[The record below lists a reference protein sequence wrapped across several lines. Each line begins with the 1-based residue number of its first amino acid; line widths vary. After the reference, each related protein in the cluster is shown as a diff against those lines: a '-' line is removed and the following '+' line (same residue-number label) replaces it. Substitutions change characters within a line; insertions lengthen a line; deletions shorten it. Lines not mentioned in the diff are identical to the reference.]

1 MMPHSI
7 VPHLLQSPLPCRK
20 RRRADEDSPK
30 IAVEMFWTFV
40 RFEYALKA
48 VGAHRCSC
56 GALQRL
62 FC

>member
-1 MMPHSI
+1 MNLRGFTEI
-7 VPHLLQSPLPCRK
+7 LQAL
-20 RRRADEDSPK
+20 DE

-48 VGAHRCSC
+48 VSAHRYSC
-56 GALQRL
+56 GAFQRL